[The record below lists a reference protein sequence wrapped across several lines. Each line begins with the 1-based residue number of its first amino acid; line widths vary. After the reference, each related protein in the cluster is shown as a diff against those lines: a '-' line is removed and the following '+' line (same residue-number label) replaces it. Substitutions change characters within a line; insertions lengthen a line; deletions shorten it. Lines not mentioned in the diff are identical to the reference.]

1 VDFYMDFKFYT
12 VTAARAQR
20 GHALTVVTCGLGCG
34 SESVFRFGPNVR
46 RRSLQF
52 DLTGMRIRVALPV
65 TRQWGPCVLNTVST
79 SWTLPTLA
87 RVGTLVMGMPVPP

>member
-1 VDFYMDFKFYT
+1 MLVIVDFYMDFYT
-12 VTAARAQR
+12 AAQR

-34 SESVFRFGPNVR
+34 CESVFRFGPNVR

-52 DLTGMRIRVALPV
+52 DLTGMRVRVAL
-65 TRQWGPCVLNTVST
+65 GSVST

-87 RVGTLVMGMPVPP
+87 RVGGTGTLVMGMPVPP

>member
-1 VDFYMDFKFYT
+1 MLVIVDFYMDFYT
-12 VTAARAQR
+12 AAQR

-34 SESVFRFGPNVR
+34 CESVFRFGPNVR

-52 DLTGMRIRVALPV
+52 DLTVTGMPVRVRVAL
-65 TRQWGPCVLNTVST
+65 GSVST

>member
-1 VDFYMDFKFYT
+1 MLAIVDFYMDLY
-12 VTAARAQR
+12 TAAQS

-52 DLTGMRIRVALPV
+52 DLTGMRVRVALA
-65 TRQWGPCVLNTVST
+65 RESVST